1 VCLIGIHL
9 GSGPRLLIAANRDE
23 FAARPTAP
31 LHWWQEGLLAGKDLQ
46 AGGTWLGIT
55 RGGRFAAV
63 TNVRDPGLRA
73 AAVPLGSRGLMVKAF
88 LLSDCDPQAYAQQM
102 LAAVSEASPYN
113 LILGQIHADSI
124 KALWLG
130 GRSRT
135 LMPLPAGSHVLSN
148 AELNTPWPK
157 ARRLQSVL
165 ATEDTTVIDAVMHSQ
180 TLASDDELPATGVS
194 FDWEKRLSAA
204 LIAGEDYHTRSSTLI
219 QLDPLQATVREIT
232 WSPEASA
239 LTTRHEYFEFTR

>member
-1 VCLIGIHL
+1 MCLIGIHL
-9 GSGPRLLIAANRDE
+9 GDGPRLLIAANRDE

-63 TNVRDPGLRA
+63 TNVRDPALRA
-73 AAVPLGSRGLMVKAF
+73 AAVPFGSRGLMVKAF
-88 LLSDCDPQAYAQQM
+88 LLSDCTPEAYAEQM
-102 LAAVSEASPYN
+102 LTAVSEASPYN

-124 KALWLG
+124 QALWLG

-135 LMPLPAGSHVLSN
+135 LAPLEAGSHVLSN

-157 ARRLQSVL
+157 ARRLKAAL
-165 ATEDTTVIDAVMHSQ
+165 ATEDAAAIDAVMHSQ
-180 TLASDDELPATGVS
+180 TLAGDDELPATGVS

-219 QLDPLQATVREIT
+219 QLDPLKAAVREIT
-232 WSPEASA
+232 WSPAASA
-239 LTTRHEYFEFTR
+239 VTTLHEHFEFMR

>member
-1 VCLIGIHL
+1 MCLIGIHL
-9 GSGPRLLIAANRDE
+9 GGGPRLLIAANRDE

-46 AGGTWLGIT
+46 AGGTWLGLT
-55 RGGRFAAV
+55 RSGRFAAV
-63 TNVRDPGLRA
+63 TNVRDPALRTA
-73 AAVPLGSRGLMVKAF
+73 PVPFGSRGLMVKAF
-88 LLSDCDPQAYAQQM
+88 LLSDCDPGAYAQQM

-113 LILGQIHADSI
+113 LILGKIDSDSI
-124 KALWLG
+124 QALWLG

-135 LMPLPAGSHVLSN
+135 LTPLQAGSHVLSN

-157 ARRLQSVL
+157 ARRLQAAL
-165 ATEDTTVIDAVMHSQ
+165 ATEDASVIDAVMHSQ
-180 TLASDDELPATGVS
+180 ALAGDDELPATGVS

-219 QLDPLQATVREIT
+219 QLDSRKAAVREIT
-232 WSPEASA
+232 WSPSA
-239 LTTRHEYFEFTR
+239 QAVTTLHEHFEFTR

>member
-9 GSGPRLLIAANRDE
+9 GRGPRLLIAANRDE

-55 RGGRFAAV
+55 RSGRFAAV
-63 TNVRDPGLRA
+63 TNVRDPALRTA
-73 AAVPLGSRGLMVKAF
+73 SVPFGSRGLMVKAF
-88 LLSDCDPQAYAQQM
+88 LLADCDPQAYAEQM
-102 LAAVSEASPYN
+102 LDAVSEASPYN
-113 LILGQIHADSI
+113 LILGQIHTDSI
-124 KALWLG
+124 QALWLG
-130 GRSRT
+130 GRSRS
-135 LMPLPAGSHVLSN
+135 LVPLQAGSHVLSN

-157 ARRLQSVL
+157 ARRLKAAL
-165 ATEDTTVIDAVMHSQ
+165 ETEDAVAIDAVMHSQ

-219 QLDPLQATVREIT
+219 QLDPRKASVREIT
-232 WSPEASA
+232 WSPSASA
-239 LTTRHEYFEFTR
+239 VTTLHEHVEFSR

>member
-1 VCLIGIHL
+1 MCLIGIHL
-9 GSGPRLLIAANRDE
+9 GDGPRLLIAANRDE

-63 TNVRDPGLRA
+63 TNVRDPALRTA
-73 AAVPLGSRGLMVKAF
+73 TVPFGSRGLMVKAF
-88 LLSDCDPQAYAQQM
+88 LLSRSDPEAYAEQM
-102 LAAVSEASPYN
+102 LAAVTEASPYN
-113 LILGQIHADSI
+113 LILGRIHADSI
-124 KALWLG
+124 QALWLG
-130 GRSRT
+130 GKSRT
-135 LMPLPAGSHVLSN
+135 LMPLNAGSHVLSN

-157 ARRLQSVL
+157 ARRLQAAL
-165 ATEDTTVIDAVMHSQ
+165 ATQDTAAIDAVMHSQ
-180 TLASDDELPATGVS
+180 MLADDHELPATGVS

-219 QLDPLQATVREIT
+219 QVDPLKAAVREIT
-232 WSPEASA
+232 WSPAASA
-239 LTTRHEYFEFTR
+239 LTTLHEHFEFAR